1 MKTKHD
7 ERIEASEPEEGPERL
22 WESSPVRWSAA
33 SGTLLALGFALERLG
48 ASDVVV
54 TAIYLIAAFAG
65 ARYFALE
72 ALEELWEER
81 EIGTELL
88 MTVAAVAAGVL
99 GLWGEAATLAF
110 LYSISEALEEFTE
123 DRTRNAIR
131 ALMDLAPK
139 RVTRMRDGTEE
150 EIALEE
156 LAVGDRFLVR
166 PGQSVATD
174 GNIVE
179 GRSALDESPIT
190 GESIPVEK
198 QEGDKV
204 FAGTMNAQGALVVE
218 ATATFQNNTL
228 AKIVHLVSE
237 AQEQKGK
244 GQRFME
250 RFTGIYS
257 PAVLA
262 VGVLIALVG
271 GLVAGDWGTWLE
283 RAAIFLVAAA
293 PCALAISIPVSY
305 VAAIGN
311 ASRRGVLI
319 KGGIYLEEL
328 ARVRVLAFDKTGTL
342 TEGRPR
348 VVEVVTALG
357 VSEQDVLRSAAAV
370 ERRSEHP
377 LAKAIVVAAQE
388 KGWDTDEVSG
398 FESFIGAGAAGQVE
412 GKHVLIGSPEF
423 AGKRQI
429 DLTELKADIER
440 MQSEAKTAVVV
451 AKEDRAYGVIG
462 IADTIRVQAKD
473 SLLRLRELGVE
484 QPVMLTGDN
493 QRTAAAVAAQVGV
506 TEYFAH
512 LSPEDKSRK
521 VAELQQRYEHVA
533 MIGDGV
539 NDAPALAAA
548 SVGIAMGTAGSDV
561 ALETADVALMADD
574 LSKLV
579 EAISIGRRTRSV
591 VRQNVGLSLAILV
604 VLIPGAVI
612 GWLSL
617 PAAVLA
623 HEISEL
629 FVILNAVRL
638 ARG

>member
-1 MKTKHD
+1 MKTERE

-33 SGTLLALGFALERLG
+33 SGVLLAVGFALERFG
-48 ASDVVV
+48 ASDVAV
-54 TAIYLIAAFAG
+54 TAIYVIATFAG

-81 EIGTELL
+81 EIDTELL

-139 RVTRMRDGTEE
+139 SVTRMTDGKEE

-174 GNIVE
+174 GNIVD

-204 FAGTMNAQGALVVE
+204 FAGTINAQGALVVE
-218 ATATFQNNTL
+218 ATATYQDNTL

-237 AQEQKGK
+237 AQEQKGR

-250 RFTGIYS
+250 HFTGIYS

-262 VGVLIALVG
+262 VGILVGVIG
-271 GLVAGDWGTWLE
+271 GLVASDWGTWLE

-311 ASRRGVLI
+311 ASRKGVLI

-348 VVEVVTALG
+348 VVEVVAAQG
-357 VSEQDVLRSAAAV
+357 VSEEEVLRAAAAV

-377 LAKAIVVAAQE
+377 LAKAIVAAVEE
-388 KGWDTDEVSG
+388 KGWDTSEVSS
-398 FESFIGAGAAGQVE
+398 FESFTGAGAAGTVD
-412 GKHVLIGSPEF
+412 GRHVLIGSPEF
-423 AGKRQI
+423 TGKHQI

-451 AKEDRAYGVIG
+451 AEGDRASGVIG
-462 IADTIRVQAKD
+462 IADTIRAQAKD

-493 QRTAAAVAAQVGV
+493 ERTAAAVAAQVGV

-521 VAELQQRYEHVA
+521 VAELRQRHEHVA

-591 VRQNVGLSLAILV
+591 VRQNVGLSLAILA
-604 VLIPGAVI
+604 VLVPGAVI

-623 HEISEL
+623 HEVSEL

>member
-1 MKTKHD
+1 MKSEPE
-7 ERIEASEPEEGPERL
+7 ERIEAGEPEEGPERL

-33 SGTLLALGFALERLG
+33 SGVLLALGFALERFA
-48 ASDVVV
+48 ASDVAV
-54 TAIYLIAAFAG
+54 TAIYVLAAFAG
-65 ARYFALE
+65 ARYFAHE

-88 MTVAAVAAGVL
+88 MTVAAIAAGVL
-99 GLWGEAATLAF
+99 GMWGEAATLAF

-139 RVTRMRDGTEE
+139 RVTRMRDGIEE

-174 GNIVE
+174 GNIVD
-179 GRSALDESPIT
+179 GSSALDESPIT

-218 ATATFQNNTL
+218 ATATYQNNTL

-244 GQRFME
+244 GQRYME

-262 VGVLIALVG
+262 VGILIGVIG
-271 GLVAGDWGTWLE
+271 GLVASDWGTWLE

-311 ASRRGVLI
+311 AGRKGVLI

-348 VVEVVTALG
+348 VVELVAAKG
-357 VSEQDVLRSAAAV
+357 VSEEEVLRSAAAV

-377 LAKAIVVAAQE
+377 LAKAIVAAAEE
-388 KGWDTDEVSG
+388 KGWNTSEVSG
-398 FESFIGAGAAGQVE
+398 FESFTGAGAAGTVD
-412 GKHVLIGSPEF
+412 GRHVLISSPEF
-423 AGKRQI
+423 ADKRQI

-440 MQSEAKTAVVV
+440 MQSEAKTSVVV
-451 AKEDRAYGVIG
+451 AQGTRAYGVIG
-462 IADTIRVQAKD
+462 IADTIRAQAKD
-473 SLLRLRELGVE
+473 SLLQLRELGVE

-493 QRTAAAVAAQVGV
+493 ERTAAAVAAQVGV

-521 VAELQQRYEHVA
+521 VAELQQRYGHVA

-623 HEISEL
+623 HEVSEL

>member
-1 MKTKHD
+1 
-7 ERIEASEPEEGPERL
+7 
-22 WESSPVRWSAA
+22 
-33 SGTLLALGFALERLG
+33 
-48 ASDVVV
+48 
-54 TAIYLIAAFAG
+54 
-65 ARYFALE
+65 
-72 ALEELWEER
+72 
-81 EIGTELL
+81 
-88 MTVAAVAAGVL
+88 
-99 GLWGEAATLAF
+99 
-110 LYSISEALEEFTE
+110 
-123 DRTRNAIR
+123 
-131 ALMDLAPK
+131 MDLAPK
-139 RVTRMRDGTEE
+139 RVTRMKDGTEE

-174 GNIVE
+174 GNIME

-198 QEGDKV
+198 QEGEKV
-204 FAGTMNAQGALVVE
+204 FAGTINAQGALVVE
-218 ATATFQNNTL
+218 ATATHQNNTL

-257 PAVLA
+257 PAVLG
-262 VGVLIALVG
+262 VGILIAVVG
-271 GLVAGDWGTWLE
+271 GLVASDWGTWLE

-311 ASRRGVLI
+311 ASRKGVLI

-348 VVEVVTALG
+348 VVEVVTAQG
-357 VSEQDVLRSAAAV
+357 VSEQEVLRSAAAV

-377 LAKAIVVAAQE
+377 LARAIVVAAQE
-388 KGWDTDEVSG
+388 KGWDTSEVSS
-398 FESFIGAGAAGQVE
+398 FESFTGAGAAGTVE

-423 AGKRQI
+423 AGKRRI

-451 AKEDRAYGVIG
+451 AEGDRAYGVIG
-462 IADTIRVQAKD
+462 IADTIRAQAKA
-473 SLLRLRELGVE
+473 SLLQLRALGVE

-493 QRTAAAVAAQVGV
+493 QRTAALVAAQVGV

-521 VAELQQRYEHVA
+521 VAELQQRYGHVA

-548 SVGIAMGTAGSDV
+548 SVGISMGTAGSDV

-579 EAISIGRRTRSV
+579 EAISIGRRTRRV

-604 VLIPGAVI
+604 VLVPGAVI

-623 HEISEL
+623 HEVSEL

>member
-1 MKTKHD
+1 MKAEHE
-7 ERIEASEPEEGPERL
+7 ERIEAGEPEEGPERL

-33 SGTLLALGFALERLG
+33 SGVLLAVGFALERFG
-48 ASDVVV
+48 ASELVV
-54 TAIYLIAAFAG
+54 TAIYIIAAFAG

-99 GLWGEAATLAF
+99 GMWGEAATLAF

-198 QEGDKV
+198 QQGDKV
-204 FAGTMNAQGALVVE
+204 FAGTINAQGALVIE
-218 ATATFQNNTL
+218 ATATYQNNTL

-250 RFTGIYS
+250 RFTGVYS

-262 VGVLIALVG
+262 LGVLIAVVG
-271 GLVAGDWGTWLE
+271 GLIASDWGTWLE

-311 ASRRGVLI
+311 ASRKGVLI

-348 VVEVVTALG
+348 VVEVVTAQG
-357 VSEQDVLRSAAAV
+357 VNEEEVLRSAAAV

-388 KGWDTDEVSG
+388 KGWDMGEVSD
-398 FESFIGAGAAGQVE
+398 FESFTGAGAAGTVE
-412 GKHVLIGSPEF
+412 GKHVLISSPEF
-423 AGKRQI
+423 ATKRQI

-440 MQSEAKTAVVV
+440 MQSEAKTAVVI
-451 AKEDRAYGVIG
+451 AEENRAYGVIG
-462 IADTIRVQAKD
+462 IADTIRAQAKD

-493 QRTAAAVAAQVGV
+493 ERTAAAVAAQVGV
-506 TEYFAH
+506 SEYFAH

-521 VAELQQRYEHVA
+521 VAELQQRYGHVA

-623 HEISEL
+623 HEVSEL